1 MPSKA
6 QVLNVLQRRYD
17 YHSARSM
24 LSEVAIANKLDEQ
37 KEYTGREVKKLAK
50 GIAALG
56 DRVSNVVDLLNE
68 LAKEP
73 EAKAPAKEPE
83 AKAVAKEPEAKAAK
97 KAPEKTSAKAAA
109 KKKAG

>member
-6 QVLNVLQRRYD
+6 QVLHVLQRRYD
-17 YHSARSM
+17 YHSARSI

-56 DRVSNVVDLLNE
+56 DRVSTIVDQLNE

-73 EAKAPAKEPE
+73 EAPAKAAKAAPEPEAKEAPEAKAKAPAK
-83 AKAVAKEPEAKAAK
+83 AKAK
-97 KAPEKTSAKAAA
+97 A
-109 KKKAG
+109 KKK

>member
-1 MPSKA
+1 MPSKT

-17 YHSARSM
+17 YHSARSI

-56 DRVSNVVDLLNE
+56 DRVSTIVDQLNE

-73 EAKAPAKEPE
+73 ESKAPAKEPE
-83 AKAVAKEPEAKAAK
+83 AKAAAKEPEAKAPK
-97 KAPEKTSAKAAA
+97 KTAAKAAA
-109 KKKAG
+109 KKKAD